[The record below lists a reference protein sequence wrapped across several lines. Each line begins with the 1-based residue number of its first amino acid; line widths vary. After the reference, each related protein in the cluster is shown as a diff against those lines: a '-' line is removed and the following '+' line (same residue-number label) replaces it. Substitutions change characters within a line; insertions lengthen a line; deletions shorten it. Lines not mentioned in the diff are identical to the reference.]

1 MTLEERLENWARAI
15 RGGAGGGDSLT
26 ANIYFQTVRGRA
38 VNSTLDDEDAALVE
52 RTIRR
57 LMPMDRKLLQ
67 MHYVWRASPPFI
79 CRKLGLRVR
88 PTSIFDLA
96 LAHARRAIDEKLSES
111 SVVQRPAYV
120 SMKEIIEKLK
130 EGVAQS

>member
-1 MTLEERLENWARAI
+1 MTLEERLENWARAM

-67 MHYVWRASPPFI
+67 MHYVWRASPPLD
-79 CRKLGLRVR
+79 RKSTRLN
-88 PTSIFDLA
+88 
-96 LAHARRAIDEKLSES
+96 S
-111 SVVQRPAYV
+111 SH
-120 SMKEIIEKLK
+120 I
-130 EGVAQS
+130 